1 MPTLEAGVF
10 LLLLILAFIFTF
22 VAFRSLG
29 NARGFF
35 RITALSL
42 FLILS
47 VFVGSGYEVAA
58 TSSMTDGSTTWNT
71 TKLVFPGGEESYWIA
86 WLFSGFAFV
95 NFLLLIKDYK
105 EGM

>member
-1 MPTLEAGVF
+1 MATLEAGLF
-10 LLLLILAFIFTF
+10 LMILILAFVFTF
-22 VAFRSLG
+22 VALKSLG

-35 RITALSL
+35 RFTSIAL

-47 VFVGSGYEVAA
+47 IFVGSGFEVAA

-71 TKLVFPGGEESYWIA
+71 TKVVFPGGEESYWVA
-86 WLFSGFAFV
+86 WLFSGFAMV

-105 EGM
+105 EGA